1 MDSPSPGQH
10 DADDPSEAAS
20 LDRTLTWRM
29 HTLHKLTDQESLRRY
44 PLEAGLSLS
53 DGRCLT
59 AIGSFGPLSV
69 NELALKANLNKGQ
82 ASRAAQSLVAQ
93 GLVRKAG
100 APEDGRGVRL
110 SLTARGQ
117 KAFRRTMDLIE
128 RRNREIF
135 DCLSPGEQRQ
145 LAGFFDRL
153 IAHVQAHAGSL
164 PSEDE

>member
-1 MDSPSPGQH
+1 MAPDLPETP
-10 DADDPSEAAS
+10 S

-44 PLEAGLSLS
+44 PLEAGLTLS

-82 ASRAAQSLVAQ
+82 ASRAAQSLVDQ

-110 SLTARGQ
+110 SLSTRGQ
-117 KAFRRTMDLIE
+117 KAFRKTMELIE

-135 DCLSPGEQRQ
+135 DCLSPEEQRQ
-145 LAGFFDRL
+145 LADYFDRL
-153 IAHVQAHAGSL
+153 IAHVQAQGGPL